1 MSLLVKRLGVS
12 GSGRDVG
19 VTGGLVGAGGFL
31 EGLGSVQVSGTGVG
45 VRGGVLGEVLVDCG
59 KKGEHC

>member
-31 EGLGSVQVSGTGVG
+31 EGLGSVQVGGTGRG
-45 VRGGVLGEVLVDCG
+45 VRGGVVAEVGVDSFEN
-59 KKGEHC
+59 GEHC